1 MHEEERTIGSDSSG
15 QNSIWKGWMWVSLLA
30 KSITL
35 SSTWIISGLGK
46 TSLSSNIWTDGA
58 PWVHQAI
65 AHCRHVLGGLHKD
78 LLGKLKNYGLRRKT
92 CPKLGCVHFCIWLMK
107 VPAAPSSLYIR
118 PSLLGTEGTLGLG
131 PSSQVFL
138 EILLKVGPTPLHR
151 DSF

>member
-46 TSLSSNIWTDGA
+46 TSLSSNIWTNGA

-65 AHCRHVLGGLHKD
+65 AYCRHVLGGLHKD
-78 LLGKLKNYGLRRKT
+78 LLGKLKNM
-92 CPKLGCVHFCIWLMK
+92 GCAEKRVQNQAVCTIVSDWW
-107 VPAAPSSLYIR
+107 R
-118 PSLLGTEGTLGLG
+118 C
-131 PSSQVFL
+131 Q
-138 EILLKVGPTPLHR
+138 LHR
-151 DSF
+151 HLSTSGQVSLAQRGLSAWAPPLRFSLKYFSKLDRPLFI